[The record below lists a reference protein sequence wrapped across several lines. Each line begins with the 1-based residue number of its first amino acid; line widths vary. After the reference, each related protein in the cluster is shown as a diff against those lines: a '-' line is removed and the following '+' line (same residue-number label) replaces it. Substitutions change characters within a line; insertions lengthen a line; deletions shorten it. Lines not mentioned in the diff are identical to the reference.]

1 MEEKLDLIL
10 NELRSLDR
18 QVAELRTEIRSANSL
33 INNRFDTLET
43 IISDLQ
49 MNLAMLN
56 TRLDY
61 MEDIDPQDI
70 LSLFKNRTIH

>member
-18 QVAELRTEIRSANSL
+18 QVAELRTEIRSANSV